1 MGSKSSSLLNFTIQN
16 SQKDRETLIK
26 LIQEYKQYQNEQ
38 TTQNINYIKY
48 LYKQNQEIL
57 NRNIQ
62 DKAKIKEITEQLKQE
77 YIKNQEKQHVSEYK
91 QHVYPSEESDSSE
104 SAKVQINNFVDNLS
118 INMQKQNKYLQKLNL
133 IDRQLIDAIT
143 SQMIT
148 RLETMSFQESFNL
161 LDSECAWYFQE

>member
-1 MGSKSSSLLNFTIQN
+1 MGSKSSSLLNLTIQN
-16 SQKDRETLIK
+16 SLKDQETLIK
-26 LIQEYKQYQNEQ
+26 IIQEYKQYQNEH
-38 TTQNINYIKY
+38 TAQNINYIKY
-48 LYKQNQEIL
+48 LYKQNSEIQ

-91 QHVYPSEESDSSE
+91 QHVYASEESDSSE
-104 SAKVQINNFVDNLS
+104 STKVQINNFVDSLS

-133 IDRQLIDAIT
+133 IDKQLIDAIT